1 MENMEEMRN
10 HFKTSIW
17 DIVSGKDDLF
27 SWNLEEINSAKHCNH
42 SYLNFFTGEKEVFM
56 NVIENLL
63 QTYK

>member
-1 MENMEEMRN
+1 MHEKHGRN
-10 HFKTSIW
+10 EKPLE
-17 DIVSGKDDLF
+17 DCCIVSGKADLF

-42 SYLNFFTGEKEVFM
+42 SYLNFFTGEKEVFL